1 MSIAEVMARIGE
13 IQSRMNAPLG
23 GIPIGFGAVQPNG
36 TTGMPS
42 TQGADFASTLAALQA
57 REGQV
62 PGVSGLTGPSP
73 TSDPA
78 VPAPA
83 DNSAFGQ
90 KMADFAT
97 NYVGVPYVAGG
108 DTPATG
114 WDCAGFTQWVAKQQ
128 GLDIPPVSWE
138 QIKVGQPVAS
148 IADAKPGDLLFFH
161 EPGGHHHDPGPLGVN
176 HVAMYLGA
184 GKMVEAAN
192 PSAGTRISD
201 VDQGNLVGIRRLAG

>member
-1 MSIAEVMARIGE
+1 MSIAEVMSRISE
-13 IQSRMNAPLG
+13 IQARMNAPLG
-23 GIPIGFGAVQPNG
+23 GMPIGAGAIQPSG

-57 REGQV
+57 REGT
-62 PGVSGLTGPSP
+62 L
-73 TSDPA
+73 
-78 VPAPA
+78 PAPTDVTGA
-83 DNSAFGQ
+83 AAGAAGTQPAASDGAFGT
-90 KMADFAT
+90 KMAQFAA

-108 DTPATG
+108 DTPQSG

-148 IADAKPGDLLFFH
+148 LADAKPGDLLFFH
-161 EPGGHHHDPGPLGVN
+161 EPNGHHHDPGPLGVN
-176 HVAMYLGA
+176 HVAIYMGD

-192 PSAGTRISD
+192 PSAGTRIST
-201 VDQGNLVGIRRLAG
+201 VDQSILVGVRRLAG

>member
-1 MSIAEVMARIGE
+1 MSIAEVMSRISE
-13 IQSRMNAPLG
+13 IQARMNAPLG
-23 GIPIGFGAVQPNG
+23 GVPIGYGAVQPNG

-62 PGVSGLTGPSP
+62 PGAASLTGTLPGA
-73 TSDPA
+73 DPA
-78 VPAPA
+78 APAPA
-83 DNSAFGQ
+83 DNGAFGQ
-90 KMADFAT
+90 KMVDFAT
-97 NYVGVPYVAGG
+97 KYVGVPYVAGG
-108 DTPATG
+108 DTPQTG

-148 IADAKPGDLLFFH
+148 LADAKPGDLVFFH
-161 EPGGHHHDPGPLGVN
+161 EPGGHRHDPSPLGVN
-176 HVAMYLGA
+176 HVGMYLGG

-192 PSAGTRISD
+192 PSAGTRIGD
-201 VDQGNLVGIRRLAG
+201 VDQAKLVGIRRIAG